1 MKTFLRAVAVAA
13 ALSLTLGAAGAAQAQ
28 NAERVYDNGPV
39 WVISYI
45 ETKTGMFDDY
55 MAYLSKQWRESNEA
69 NKRAGVVLDYK
80 VLQVDQPRDGE
91 PDVILMIQYR
101 NMAAFD
107 RPLAET
113 EATAAK
119 VFGSV
124 VKSNQAFAGR
134 NAMRTN
140 RGSLSAREMLF
151 IK

>member
-1 MKTFLRAVAVAA
+1 MKNFIRAAAVAA
-13 ALSLTLGAAGAAQAQ
+13 ALSLTLGAASAAQAQ

-69 NKRAGVVLDYK
+69 DKRAGVVLDYK
-80 VLQVDQPRDGE
+80 VLAVDQPRDGE
-91 PDVILMIQYR
+91 ADVILMVQYK

-107 RPLAET
+107 RPLAEA
-113 EATAAK
+113 EATSAK

-124 VKSNQAFAGR
+124 VKSNQAFAAR

-140 RGSLSAREMLF
+140 RGGLSAREVLF